1 MFVQL
6 VFVRTVFEGLVFGLA
21 DRVALAPDVGIAD
34 EGGVNQLVLFVLFRP
49 GLVELGCI
57 VQA

>member
-49 GLVELGCI
+49 
-57 VQA
+57 